1 MAVRSSQGG
10 PFRYN
15 AGMTRSTQCVAATLI
30 GLTIV
35 AIAHGGPLHRA
46 AADGDEDLVARLLKT
61 ESDVN
66 EKDPLGRTPL
76 HYAAAA
82 GDREV
87 AELLL
92 QRGAWRGARDENGQ
106 TPADIARSRG
116 EQELAELLRPRDP
129 SGTVLEIAYALPAV
143 ALLGILI
150 VLLIHRRRHFRRMK
164 VEREKLEKRWR
175 EGFGPEGSDAE
186 APDAPAGQVDSTGQG
201 PAGG

>member
-1 MAVRSSQGG
+1 MIR
-10 PFRYN
+10 R
-15 AGMTRSTQCVAATLI
+15 TQFIATAAIVLAAT
-30 GLTIV
+30 
-35 AIAHGGPLHRA
+35 IAPAGPLHRA
-46 AADGDEDLVARLLKT
+46 AADGDEDLVAQLLKT
-61 ESDVN
+61 EADVN

-116 EQELAELLRPRDP
+116 EEELAELLRPRDP

-150 VLLIHRRRHFRRMK
+150 VLLIHRRRHFKRMRA
-164 VEREKLEKRWR
+164 EREKLENRWR
-175 EGFGPEGSDAE
+175 QGFGETKANPEGVEGASDG
-186 APDAPAGQVDSTGQG
+186 DDSAGQG